1 MSLVVQC
8 ADEVSTQPLALMG
21 IQFHTHS
28 RNHVPNGLLRLN
40 LDREK
45 NRSHNLCVSQQ
56 IDRNI
61 ECLPS
66 TSDVSNVTLAALRRP
81 AGKLS
86 PIFSNFSR
94 NNRPPFLL
102 LALERGRTLFLDEQ
116 F

>member
-45 NRSHNLCVSQQ
+45 KTDRIICVFLNRSTE
-56 IDRNI
+56 I
-61 ECLPS
+61 
-66 TSDVSNVTLAALRRP
+66 SNVYLQPVT
-81 AGKLS
+81 
-86 PIFSNFSR
+86 
-94 NNRPPFLL
+94 
-102 LALERGRTLFLDEQ
+102 
-116 F
+116 